1 MMKKL
6 LFLLTSLVFSY
17 GTSSAQVGIGAWR
30 DYLPYSNVK
39 VVCDAGDRVYG
50 ATEYSVLEVDKASGE
65 LYRLSKIT
73 GLTET
78 GVTAM
83 GFHKATNTLLIG
95 YEDGNID
102 LVTSGNVI
110 NVADILRAN
119 IIADKGIYNVY
130 FYKNEAFLSCGFGIV
145 RYDMERQEVRDSYYI
160 GDDGSFLRVNDITVL
175 NDTIFAATNE
185 GLRYA
190 PVDDAFL
197 AFHETWKMD
206 SLLPNFNSGFDLVE
220 SGRTRLMV
228 RRQLAANIVDTVYER
243 SANAWTIST
252 PLEGAFVRSMRFY
265 GDSLLLSRD
274 GFVVYFDEQWNEL
287 RLDADYGDGKI
298 ANPND
303 AFLDDS
309 GVLWVGDQEFGVIE
323 TPRVFD
329 YRIYLPDGPR
339 TNNVEDIAFI
349 GDRILMATGGKTEA
363 WGNTFLIDGVFYREP
378 SGAWGEYSSRF
389 IPELDLVR
397 DYIRL
402 TVDKRNDNKFFVA
415 SLGQGVLEFEG
426 EEYLGN
432 YMNTNSSL
440 QLAIGS
446 NDYVGTTGLDMDA
459 SGNLWV
465 ANTLTNKAISVKSRD
480 GEWRAFDF
488 AGLIDVE
495 TTGDLVVAESGFKWV
510 TLPNKGPG
518 ILVFDDNG
526 TPFDLSDDQATV
538 LNSSSGSGGLPSS
551 NIYSIAEDLDGEMWV
566 GTDQGVAVFYSAGSI
581 FSNTN
586 SDAQRPLV
594 ERDGFLQY
602 LLESEIVTSI
612 AVDEANRK
620 WFGTENSGV
629 FLMNAQ
635 GTEELLH
642 FTKENSPLLSNKIKT
657 IAVNPE
663 DGEVLIGTDKGLIA
677 YRGTATASDELY
689 NNVLAYPN
697 PVNPEYSGNIAIK
710 GLAINSYVKITDL
723 SGNMVFETY
732 SEGGQAIWNGK
743 QMNGADVAPG
753 IYLVFASD
761 EDGVE
766 SEVTKILMMR

>member
-1 MMKKL
+1 MKKL
-6 LFLLTSLVFSY
+6 LFLLTALVFA
-17 GTSSAQVGIGAWR
+17 TSSGLAQVSVGSWR
-30 DYLPYSNVK
+30 DYLPYSDIK
-39 VVCDAGDRVYG
+39 IVCDAGDKVYG
-50 ATEYSVLEVDKASGE
+50 ATEYSVLEVEKLSGE
-65 LYRLSKIT
+65 IFRLSKIT

-83 GFHKATNTLLIG
+83 GYHMPTQTLLVG
-95 YEDGNID
+95 YEDGNMD
-102 LVTSGNVI
+102 LIVDGEVV

-119 IIADKGIYNVY
+119 IIADKGIYNVH
-130 FYKNEAFLSCGFGIV
+130 FYQNEAFLSCGFGIV
-145 RYDMERQEVRDSYYI
+145 RYDMEKQEVRDSYYI
-160 GDDGSFLRVNDITVL
+160 GDDGSFLQTNDITVL
-175 NDTIFAATNE
+175 NDTIYAATNE

-190 PVDDAFL
+190 RVDDEFL
-197 AFHETWKMD
+197 AFHETWQVD
-206 SLLPNFNSGFDLVE
+206 STLPAFNFGFDLVE

-228 RRQLAANIVDTVYER
+228 RRQLASTIVDTVYER
-243 SANAWTIST
+243 QSGAWFS
-252 PLEGAFVRSMRFY
+252 PVQLQGAFVRSVRFY
-265 GDSLLLSRD
+265 GDSLLLNRD
-274 GFVVYFDEQWNEL
+274 GFVTYYDDQWNEI
-287 RLDADYGDGKI
+287 RLDADYGEGRI

-303 AFLDDS
+303 AFFDEE
-309 GVLWVGDQEFGVIE
+309 GVLWIGDRDYGMVE
-323 TPRVFD
+323 TPRIFD
-329 YRIYLPDGPR
+329 YRFYIPDGPR
-339 TNNVEDIAFI
+339 TNNVENIAFRD
-349 GDRILMATGGKTEA
+349 DRILMATGGKTEA
-363 WGNTFLIDGVFYREP
+363 WGNTFLVDGVFYREQ
-378 SGAWGEYSSRF
+378 SGEWGEYSSRV

-397 DYIRL
+397 DFIRVK
-402 TVDKRNDNKFFVA
+402 VDNRNGSKFYVA

-426 EEYLGN
+426 EDYIGN
-432 YMNTNSSL
+432 YNHLNSSL
-440 QLAIGS
+440 ELAIGS
-446 NDYVGTTGLDMDA
+446 SDYVGTTGLDMD
-459 SGNLWV
+459 SDGNLWV
-465 ANTLTNKAISVKSRD
+465 ANTLTNKAVSVKTQE
-480 GEWRAFDF
+480 GEWQSYDF

-495 TTGDLVVAESGFKWV
+495 TTGDLVVAESGLKWV
-510 TLPNKGPG
+510 TMPNKGPG

-526 TPFDLSDDQATV
+526 TLFDLTDDQATV

-566 GTDQGVAVFYSAGSI
+566 GTDQGVGVFYSAGSI

-629 FLMNAQ
+629 FLMNSQ

-642 FTKENSPLLSNKIKT
+642 FTKENSPLLSNKVTT
-657 IAVNPE
+657 IAVNPD

-677 YRGTATASDELY
+677 YRGTATKADERY
-689 NNVLAYPN
+689 NNVSAYPN
-697 PVNPEYSGNIAIK
+697 PVQPEYSGDIAIK
-710 GLAINSYVKITDL
+710 GLAINSYVKITDIT
-723 SGNMVFETY
+723 GNLVFETY

-743 QMNGADVAPG
+743 QMNGTDVAPG